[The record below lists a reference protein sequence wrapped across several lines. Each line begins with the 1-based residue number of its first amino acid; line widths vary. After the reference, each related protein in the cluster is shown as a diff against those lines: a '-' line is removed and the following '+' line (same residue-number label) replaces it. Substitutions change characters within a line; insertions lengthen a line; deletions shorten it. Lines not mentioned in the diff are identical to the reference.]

1 MVSIAATGG
10 KAHCLSESKE
20 WFKLAMFL
28 PCQAGTPMR
37 HVLTSFLTLHWAI
50 VFTLLALICIDGN
63 RGVAAA
69 LGVLGATIEGA
80 RFVHLDNVVVVA
92 PLATALLVVAMLF
105 FWAFVETLINN
116 AASPGA
122 DSVARIAFIS
132 ASGVL
137 SLIVI
142 GGAAQG
148 INGLLMV
155 VAVQLAALLASYV
168 AMLAERRSVVVAA
181 APSEGELRAAAQSM
195 AKAAA
200 HNSLLSLIS
209 GRPGSNPTGGR

>member
-1 MVSIAATGG
+1 
-10 KAHCLSESKE
+10 
-20 WFKLAMFL
+20 
-28 PCQAGTPMR
+28 MR
-37 HVLTSFLTLHWAI
+37 HVLTSFLALHWAI
-50 VFTLLALICIDGN
+50 VFALLALICIDGN

-69 LGVLGATIEGA
+69 LGVLGATIGT
-80 RFVHLDNVVVVA
+80 RFIDLDNVIVVA
-92 PLATALLVVAMLF
+92 PLATALLVVAVLF
-105 FWAFVETLINN
+105 FWAFVETLIND
-116 AASPGA
+116 ASSEGA

-148 INGLLMV
+148 INGLFMV

-168 AMLAERRSVVVAA
+168 AMLAERRSAVAA
-181 APSEGELRAAAQSM
+181 AAPGEGEIHAVAHGM

-209 GRPGSNPTGGR
+209 GRTGSNPKGGR

>member
-1 MVSIAATGG
+1 
-10 KAHCLSESKE
+10 
-20 WFKLAMFL
+20 
-28 PCQAGTPMR
+28 MR
-37 HVLTSFLTLHWAI
+37 HVLTSFLSVHWAI
-50 VFTLLALICIDGN
+50 VFALLALICIDGD

-69 LGVLGATIEGA
+69 LGVLGVTVESAQLVNLEN
-80 RFVHLDNVVVVA
+80 LVVVA
-92 PLATALLVVAMLF
+92 PLATALLVVSVLF
-105 FWAFVETLINN
+105 FWAFVDSLIND

-122 DSVARIAFIS
+122 DSVVRIAFIS

-137 SLIVI
+137 SMILV

-148 INGLLMV
+148 INGLFMV

-168 AMLAERRSVVVAA
+168 AMIAERRSATA
-181 APSEGELRAAAQSM
+181 SADADFRATAHSM

-209 GRPGSNPTGGR
+209 GRTGPNGKGGR

>member
-1 MVSIAATGG
+1 
-10 KAHCLSESKE
+10 
-20 WFKLAMFL
+20 
-28 PCQAGTPMR
+28 MR
-37 HVLTSFLTLHWAI
+37 HVLTSFLALHWAI
-50 VFTLLALICIDGN
+50 VFALLALICIDGN

-69 LGVLGATIEGA
+69 LGVLGATIEGT
-80 RFVHLDNVVVVA
+80 RFVDLDNVIVVA
-92 PLATALLVVAMLF
+92 PLATALLVVAVLF
-105 FWAFVETLINN
+105 FWAFVETLVND
-116 AASPGA
+116 ASSQGV

-148 INGLLMV
+148 INGLFMV

-168 AMLAERRSVVVAA
+168 AMLAERRSVAAVAPA
-181 APSEGELRAAAQSM
+181 DDEIRAAAHGM

-209 GRPGSNPTGGR
+209 GRTGSNPRGGR